1 MKIAIFIEPSVKN
14 LRMISKWK
22 ELVNKQ
28 FGYQKYLDHPAHST
42 LAVFDLKKKIDSS
55 FFEKL
60 EDKISTFKKFNLTIS
75 KSSIFYKDPLT
86 KGDTLHYII
95 KSNKNL
101 IHLQKIILIHFKDI
115 EKNLIKN
122 QKYSNKKFDNNY
134 KKYGFPFVG
143 KDWIPHFT
151 IASIKSTIKK
161 KEKFIKRFLMD
172 KILHKLFTVKY
183 ISVWHISGNKHK
195 KIFEYNLK

>member
-1 MKIAIFIEPSVKN
+1 MRIAIFIEPPIKN

-22 ELVNKQ
+22 VLVNKQ
-28 FGYQKYLDHPAHST
+28 FGSQKYLDHPAHST

-60 EDKISTFKKFNLTIS
+60 ESKISTFKKFNLTIS

-86 KGDTLHYII
+86 NGDTLHYII
-95 KSNKNL
+95 KSNKSL
-101 IHLQKIILIHFKDI
+101 IHLQKIILIHFKNI
-115 EKNLIKN
+115 EKNLINN

-151 IASIKSTIKK
+151 IASIKSKIEK

-172 KILHKLFTVKY
+172 KILHKSFTVKY
-183 ISVWHISGNKHK
+183 ISVWHISRNKHK

>member
-115 EKNLIKN
+115 EKNLKKN

-151 IASIKSTIKK
+151 IASIRSTIKK
-161 KEKFIKRFLMD
+161 KK
-172 KILHKLFTVKY
+172 
-183 ISVWHISGNKHK
+183 
-195 KIFEYNLK
+195 NL